1 VLSRV
6 ADSLY
11 WMSRYI
17 ERAENTARFIDVNLS
32 LMLDQP
38 GDEQWEPLVTTTGDQ
53 ELFRSRYERAD
64 RESVVRFLAFDR
76 EYHSSILSSV
86 RAARENAR
94 AVRSAITSDMWL
106 QLNKFYLLVQEAATR
121 GHAAGY
127 DFFAEVKNASYLFA
141 GITDGT
147 MSRDEAWHFV
157 RLGRLLE
164 RADKT
169 SRIVDV
175 KYYLLLPSI
184 SDVGKPV
191 DELQWAALL
200 RSASGL
206 RMYRHRHHRVT
217 PENAVAFLIL
227 DRDFPRAVRYCIE
240 KALRSLRTI
249 DDESAEHF
257 EGTALERMD
266 ALHRE
271 LARLEVDEILK
282 AGLHEFVDD
291 LQARLN
297 SVDEALQAALFP
309 DQVQS
314 QTQTQPATRSDA

>member
-1 VLSRV
+1 MLSRV

-38 GDEQWEPLVTTTGDQ
+38 GDEQWEPLVTTTGDR
-53 ELFRSRYERAD
+53 ELFRSRYDRAD

-76 EYHSSILSSV
+76 DYHSSILSSV

-94 AVRSAITSDMWL
+94 AVRSAISSDMWL
-106 QLNKFYLLVQEAATR
+106 QLNKFYLLVQEAAAR

-127 DFFAEVKNASYLFA
+127 EFFAEVKNASYLFA
-141 GITDGT
+141 GITDAT
-147 MSRDEAWHFV
+147 MTRDEAWHFV

-175 KYYLLLPSI
+175 KYYLLLPSL
-184 SDVGKPV
+184 SDVGKPI

-206 RMYRHRHHRVT
+206 RMYRHRHHQVT
-217 PENAVAFLIL
+217 PDRAVAFLIL
-227 DRDFPRAVRYCIE
+227 DRDFPRAVRYCLE
-240 KALRSLRTI
+240 KALRSLKAI
-249 DDESAEHF
+249 DAESAGHF
-257 EGTALERMD
+257 EATAKERLD
-266 ALHRE
+266 AVHSE
-271 LARLEVDEILK
+271 LAQLKVEAILNT
-282 AGLHEFVDD
+282 GLHEFVDD

-297 SVDEALQAALFP
+297 GVDGALHEALFP
-309 DQVQS
+309 DQVQE
-314 QTQTQPATRSDA
+314 QTARSAHRSDA